1 MDRDGSF
8 ISYVIVL
15 LNVAGVPGI
24 LEFLATL
31 YPILSCEKGANY
43 PNAIKALKDQ
53 LQVLLNIFFNILML
67 LSAALDL
74 GLYFLLKKLKHNK

>member
-8 ISYVIVL
+8 IFYVIVL
-15 LNVAGVPGI
+15 LNVMGVPGI

-31 YPILSCEKGANY
+31 YPILSCEEGANY

-53 LQVLLNIFFNILML
+53 LPVLLNIFNIVML

-74 GLYFLLKKLKHNK
+74 DYISA